1 MSSLEVIT
9 ANMALDNGD
18 ARRRYEGFNDLVL
31 GRNSKPDIL
40 ALQEVAWHPGEAT
53 LGALRYELGQ
63 QYDMELC
70 PIYPGSEEEKGLV
83 IISKY
88 PISEHKKVDLSV
100 GGKAIQL
107 ATIELPFDRN
117 LQIANVHME
126 ASPLKE
132 MKRKRKIKEI
142 IDLLSQNPDLAHL
155 IVGDFNAERYFPSV
169 RTVKRLGMDS
179 IFNTLKT
186 GGEHTYPTSISPR
199 EIVGH
204 GYSKRHQYE
213 FMKAL
218 GQFMPGGKFSKS
230 GLRESVVDYI
240 FHNKHIQP
248 ESAQVLS
255 DMYEGQHLSD
265 HKFIAAIMT
274 LVESSGYDM
283 ADLDELS
290 ELDTT
295 VRPELA

>member
-1 MSSLEVIT
+1 MSRLEIIS

-18 ARRRYEGFNDLVL
+18 AQRRYLGFNDLIL
-31 GRNSKPDIL
+31 ARDEKPDIV
-40 ALQEVAWHPGEAT
+40 ALQEVAWHPGEASLT
-53 LGALRYELGQ
+53 ALQLELGPE
-63 QYDMELC
+63 YSIEFC
-70 PIYPGSEEEKGLV
+70 PIYPGSENEKGLV
-83 IISKY
+83 MISRY
-88 PISEHKKVDLSV
+88 PVLEHKKVDLSV

-107 ATIELPFDRN
+107 ATIELPTERD

-132 MKRKRKIKEI
+132 GMRKKKTKEI
-142 IDLLSQNPDLAHL
+142 VDVLAQNPDLAHM

-169 RTVKRLGMDS
+169 RAVKKLGMDS
-179 IFNTLKT
+179 IFNTLRT
-186 GGEHTYPTSISPR
+186 GDEHTYPTSIGPK

-218 GQFMPGGKFSKS
+218 GQFMPGGSFSKS

-255 DMYEGQHLSD
+255 DMHDGQHLSD
-265 HKFIAAIMT
+265 HKFIEAIMT
-274 LVESSGYDM
+274 LVDASDYDM
-283 ADLDELS
+283 ADLDGLS

-295 VRPELA
+295 AQPESV